1 MQFCNDYNNFF
12 ILLNICPLHGVTIYT
27 TLTGGCRILQL
38 PPFSTPSCHPQFS
51 KRCCLEE
58 TILPWFHNPRAKQV
72 LQGQAEIVVS
82 TVFTLASATL
92 KCQNQ
97 GTSLINLFQ
106 WLILCTSPA
115 GGAGS
120 IPAQGT
126 ILHIVGKK
134 EKETQSPATQE
145 RPSVSDRTQL

>member
-1 MQFCNDYNNFF
+1 MQFCNYSNNFF

-51 KRCCLEE
+51 KRCCLEQ

-97 GTSLINLFQ
+97 GTSLVFQ
-106 WLILCTSPA
+106 WLILCTSTA

-126 ILHIVGKK
+126 RLQNAAQCGQKRERNSEPSHTRK
-134 EKETQSPATQE
+134 TQCE
-145 RPSVSDRTQL
+145 